1 MHGPGR
7 RALRRP
13 VAPGSLLWPASCAYL
28 SAGWDCLGVLR
39 QMARVRFQW
48 VMVVGAAAVLVG
60 CDQTE
65 DNYPIPAEP
74 HERTT
79 YTNDKPADT
88 VFGPGGLNLFGG
100 DKKNQGNGEG
110 GGIGV
115 NAYLWR
121 ATLDTVSFL
130 PLASAD
136 PFGGV
141 IITDWYTT
149 PASPDERLKVTAY
162 IMDRNLRAD
171 GLRLVVF
178 RQTRANGVW
187 SDAAPNPET
196 ARQLENVVLTKA
208 RELRLATL
216 SASGK

>member
-1 MHGPGR
+1 M
-7 RALRRP
+7 
-13 VAPGSLLWPASCAYL
+13 AS
-28 SAGWDCLGVLR
+28 G
-39 QMARVRFQW
+39 RVR
-48 VMVVGAAAVLVG
+48 VLMALALGALVAG

-74 HERTT
+74 HQRTT

-141 IITDWYTT
+141 IITDWYQPPET
-149 PASPDERLKVTAY
+149 PTERFKLT
-162 IMDRNLRAD
+162 IFILDRQLRAD
-171 GLRLVVF
+171 GVRVSVF
-178 RQTRANGVW
+178 RQTRGDDGNW
-187 SDAAPNPET
+187 TDAKVDAKT
-196 ARQLENVVLTKA
+196 AQQMEDAILTRA
-208 RELRLATL
+208 RELRIAA
-216 SASGK
+216 SAAAKS